1 MCQALIDIREEG
13 FFDARVEDILNAKKN
28 FHITLDEAMKGLEI
42 PEKDWDM
49 YRETVEKAEA
59 EQESNS

>member
-49 YRETVEKAEA
+49 YRETVKKAEA

>member
-1 MCQALIDIREEG
+1 MCRALIDIREEG

-42 PEKDWDM
+42 PEKDWDR
-49 YRETVEKAEA
+49 YREMAEKAEA
-59 EQESNS
+59 EQKNDA